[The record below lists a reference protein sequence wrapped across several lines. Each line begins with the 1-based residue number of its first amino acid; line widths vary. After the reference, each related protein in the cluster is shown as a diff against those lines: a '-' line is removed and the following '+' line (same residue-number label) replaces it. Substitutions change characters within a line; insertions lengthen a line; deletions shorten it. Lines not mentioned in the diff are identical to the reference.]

1 MRYFIP
7 FLLFLSIA
15 AVCCAEDI
23 TISAD
28 ADRQEVTLNEQVT
41 LTITVSGNISN
52 IPQPNIPG
60 LKGFTAYSSG
70 RSQNLSII
78 NGQVSSSVSF
88 TYILVPNNTG
98 EYSLG
103 PFSIDYKGKT
113 YSAGPINIKVLPRSA
128 QQQPQSQGFQMPP
141 SESGEQGGAQPEH
154 GKELFI
160 EAYVDKLRAYVNE
173 QITLTFAVYQA
184 VDLFDNP
191 VYNPPS
197 TTGFWAEDM
206 PPQKK
211 YYKVINGTRY
221 LVTEIKTAL
230 FATGPGEFTIGAA
243 RLEAAVEDIDRFI
256 SKSPFDIFDQDPFS
270 MFKRG
275 KPIILQTDPIE
286 VEIMPLPEQNKP
298 ADFKGDVGE
307 FDISMSVDKNT
318 VEENQPVNLRIK
330 IKGKGNIK
338 TISSPSAPEIQD
350 AKFYESGS
358 SENIS
363 KDNYVVQG
371 EKIYEKMIIPKKEG
385 ILAIGPVEYTY
396 FDPVLKD
403 YKQKRIDPVV
413 ISVTKSKE
421 EPAEKT
427 TFVPAAAKEEIQLFK
442 KDIAYIKISPARFN
456 SRSNFLYRNKIFLLI
471 NILPLFILAGLYL
484 YGLYMD
490 RLKTDIGYARSLR
503 AKGAA
508 SKRLKGAKK
517 LMNKNMVKEF
527 YTEIHRAVI
536 EYIADKLNIP
546 HPSITKDVLEGR
558 LKEIGITGDI
568 IDGVKMLFDDCDM
581 ARFAPLDSKAY
592 LTGFASANFTKED
605 MCRTLKQ
612 ADAVITRLERYI

>member
-1 MRYFIP
+1 MRYFIS

-15 AVCCAEDI
+15 ATCCAEDI

-28 ADRQEVTLNEQVT
+28 TDKQELTLDEQVT

-52 IPQPNIPG
+52 IPQPNIPD

-98 EYSLG
+98 DYTLG
-103 PFSIDYKGKT
+103 PFSIDYKGKA
-113 YSAGPINIKVLPRSA
+113 YSAGPVNIKVLPRNAQQQAPSLPQA
-128 QQQPQSQGFQMPP
+128 QSPESEGQNSQQQPQ
-141 SESGEQGGAQPEH
+141 H

-184 VDLFDNP
+184 VNLFDNP

-197 TTGFWAEDM
+197 TTGFWTEDM

-211 YYKVINGTRY
+211 YYKVINGTKY

-230 FATGPGEFTIGAA
+230 YATGPGEFTIGQA
-243 RLEAAVEDIDRFI
+243 RLEASVEDIDKVI
-256 SKSPFDIFDQDPFS
+256 SKSPFDVFDQDPFS

-275 KPIILQTDPIE
+275 KPVILTTEPIK
-286 VEIMPLPEQNKP
+286 VEILPLPEQNKP
-298 ADFKGDVGE
+298 ADFKGDVGD
-307 FDISMSVDKNT
+307 FDISANIDKNT
-318 VEENQPVNLRIK
+318 VEENQPVSLKIS

-338 TISSPSAPEIQD
+338 TISSPSMPDIEGV
-350 AKFYESGS
+350 KFYESGS

-363 KDNYVVQG
+363 KDNYVVHG
-371 EKIYEKMIIPKKEG
+371 EKIFEKMIIPKNAG
-385 ILAIGPVEYTY
+385 NMVIGPIEYTY
-396 FDPVLKD
+396 FDPALKD
-403 YKQKRIDPVV
+403 YVKKKLNPVAV
-413 ISVTKSKE
+413 TVTKSKE

-427 TFVPAAAKEEIQLFK
+427 ALIAEVTKEEVELLK
-442 KDIAYIKISPARFN
+442 KDIAYIKVSPPRFRPRN
-456 SRSNFLYRNKIFLLI
+456 NFLYRNKIFLLA
-471 NILPLFILAGLYL
+471 NIFPLFIALALYIFQF
-484 YGLYMD
+484 YRN

-508 SKRLKGAKK
+508 SKRLKAAKK
-517 LMNKNMVKEF
+517 IINKNVPKEF
-527 YTEIHRAVI
+527 YTEIYKAVI

-546 HPSITKDVLEGR
+546 HPSITKDSLEEK
-558 LKEIGITGDI
+558 LKQTGIDRGI
-568 IDGVKMLFDDCDM
+568 IDKVNTLFDECDM
-581 ARFAPLDSKAY
+581 ARFAS
-592 LTGFASANFTKED
+592 ASFTKPD
-605 MCRTLKQ
+605 MDHTLKE
-612 ADAVITRLERYI
+612 AENIITGLERYI

>member
-1 MRYFIP
+1 MKHISI
-7 FLLFLSIA
+7 FLLFLSIVT
-15 AVCCAEDI
+15 VCYAEDI

-28 ADRQEVTLNEQVT
+28 ADRQDVTLDEQVT
-41 LTITVSGNISN
+41 LAITVSGSISN
-52 IPQPNIPG
+52 IPQPNIPD

-78 NGQVSSSVSF
+78 NGQVSSSISF

-128 QQQPQSQGFQMPP
+128 QQQPQTHGSQMPP
-141 SESGEQGGAQPEH
+141 SESEKQGGVQPER

-197 TTGFWAEDM
+197 TTGFWTEDM

-211 YYKVINGTRY
+211 YYKVINGARY

-230 FATGPGEFTIGAA
+230 FATGSGEFTIGPA
-243 RLEAAVEDIDRFI
+243 RLEASVEDMNKFF
-256 SKSPFDIFDQDPFS
+256 SKNPFDMFDRDPFS

-275 KPIILQTDPIE
+275 KPLILTTDSINIE
-286 VEIMPLPEQNKP
+286 IESLPEQNKP
-298 ADFKGDVGE
+298 VDFKGDVGD
-307 FDISMSVDKNT
+307 FDVSLSVDKNS
-318 VEENQPVNLRIK
+318 VEENQPVSLKIK

-338 TISSPSAPEIQD
+338 TISSPSMPEIQD

-363 KDNYVVQG
+363 KDNYVVHG

-385 ILAIGPVEYTY
+385 TLAIGPVEYSY
-396 FDPVLKD
+396 FDPVIKD
-403 YKQKRIDPVV
+403 YVKKKIDPVA
-413 ISVTKSKE
+413 INVTKSKE
-421 EPAEKT
+421 EPVEKT
-427 TFVPAAAKEEIQLFK
+427 VFQPIGAKEEVQLLK
-442 KDIAYIKISPARFN
+442 KDIAYIKISSRRFEPKN
-456 SRSNFLYRNKIFLLI
+456 NFLYKNKIFLLI
-471 NILPLFILAGLYL
+471 NVLPLFALMALYL
-484 YGLYMD
+484 YELYS
-490 RLKTDIGYARSLR
+490 RKLRTDIGYARSLR
-503 AKGAA
+503 ARGAA
-508 SKRLKGAKK
+508 SRRLKTAGKM
-517 LMNKNMVKEF
+517 LNKNMIKEF
-527 YTEIHRAVI
+527 YTEIYKAVI
-536 EYIADKLNIP
+536 EYIADKFNIP
-546 HPSITKDVLEGR
+546 HASITKDLLEEK
-558 LKEIGITGDI
+558 LKEKEVKKEI
-568 IDGVKMLFDDCDM
+568 IDKVKTLFDACDM
-581 ARFAPLDSKAY
+581 ARFA
-592 LTGFASANFTKED
+592 SAGFTKDDMARSIKEAED
-605 MCRTLKQ
+605 III
-612 ADAVITRLERYI
+612 ALERRI